1 MRTSSA
7 AAASRLPVR
16 SKASPPTRSR
26 WPISASG
33 STDVEL
39 LVQQVINALSLGSIY
54 ALVALG
60 VAIVF
65 SILRL
70 ANFAH
75 GEIMTAAGYTMY
87 YMLDLGLSWTIV
99 APAYVFVSILTAV
112 SLERLSYRPLRGSL
126 PSTLLL
132 TSFAVS
138 LILQSGFLLCFGARP
153 KPIPFPDW
161 IDAGLTIQGVRFQWL
176 DLATFAVTT

>member
-1 MRTSSA
+1 MTEFLQNTA
-7 AAASRLPVR
+7 
-16 SKASPPTRSR
+16 
-26 WPISASG
+26 
-33 STDVEL
+33 
-39 LVQQVINALSLGSIY
+39 NALALGSIY

-60 VAIVF
+60 VAIIF

-75 GEIMTAAGYTMY
+75 GKLMTAAGYTMY
-87 YMLDLGLSWTIV
+87 YMLDRDLPWIIV
-99 APAYVFVSILTAV
+99 APASVFVSILTAV
-112 SLERLSYRPLRGSL
+112 ALERLAYRQLREAR

-138 LILQSGFLLCFGARP
+138 LILQSGFLLGFGARP

-161 IDAGLTIQGVRFQWL
+161 VDAGLT
-176 DLATFAVTT
+176 